1 MFPPEDYRDLYAT
14 ITGTTACSAPPI
26 QITCMQFLWLLKFV
40 FVPVLWIFYNLR
52 TAILCRI
59 TNSPVADVFVVW
71 AKSDDGKIRGFI
83 LEKGMK
89 GLSAPKIEGKF
100 SLRAS
105 VTGQIVMEDVQVP
118 EDNLLPKVEGLK
130 VRTLRLQAVCVM
142 C

>member
-1 MFPPEDYRDLYAT
+1 
-14 ITGTTACSAPPI
+14 
-26 QITCMQFLWLLKFV
+26 
-40 FVPVLWIFYNLR
+40 
-52 TAILCRI
+52 
-59 TNSPVADVFVVW
+59 
-71 AKSDDGKIRGFI
+71 
-83 LEKGMK
+83 MK